1 MKRKLHEKIEDI
13 KVVNNI
19 DNQDIDPVTKS
30 VAPISFVDAVMQTR
44 KKNSTV
50 GKMFT
55 KKSTE
60 AKDALKKEISNDE
73 HVEPLD
79 EINVKEDNML
89 ILDENLF
96 EDYGV
101 QERHSMNEDTEDD
114 ERVKTFKL
122 NGIIYKISKLE
133 DSLGNGGYVAR
144 WEDDSDNGLGYNNR
158 GWISFDKKSYVL
170 HNEASKPIKDF
181 MYVISAYDRQPK
193 QSAADKLI
201 ATTISMFG
209 DDAVDT
215 DSAEINEDT
224 VKTKDGKWA
233 NVGKDEKVD
242 SGKFKTKKEADAQR
256 RAMFA
261 NGYKGESLEED
272 DIDEIE
278 TSEQEYTSANTSI
291 NSTKLP
297 AIFSMVRFEPETINL
312 DYGGGKFDNATAA
325 LEGKGVTNLVYDPY
339 NRSSGHNKDVID
351 TIRKNG
357 GADTATCSNVLNV
370 IKEPAARTL
379 VIKNIYK
386 LLKPNGVAYFTVY
399 EGTGKGDEG
408 PTKAGYQLNKKTAD
422 YVEEISSVFPSV
434 SRRGKLIIAS
444 KGTSITE
451 EFDDESLKESDDS
464 QFDKAVEAMKAYWN
478 YQMSLEQLHNTL
490 LKIYNNDVE
499 KAFKVFAEYGD
510 AARRTKD
517 ECLNCDPNFQV
528 KNESLKESVYRVTYT
543 VAPNIYSSVMI
554 KAKNE
559 EDAKQRF
566 AEHKVGKEIAG
577 VKEMADYEVDDMLRR
592 GMSLIS
598 EAYGDGWP
606 DEIID
611 DKLFRT
617 LDQFLYEIRM
627 ARRGAYTACKT
638 FKELAEYVRVLSSR
652 MDEYADS
659 LEDMEE
665 DTDIDESIEE
675 DPDEE
680 DIVKMDFYNYKPWG
694 NAERVYGIIKGAGKL
709 GALEQLIDEMYPE
722 GLNET
727 ELNDILT
734 FESDWVA
741 DMLGIPELKDD
752 EE

>member
-30 VAPISFVDAVMQTR
+30 VAPISFVDSVMQTR

-96 EDYGV
+96 EDM
-101 QERHSMNEDTEDD
+101 R
-114 ERVKTFKL
+114 
-122 NGIIYKISKLE
+122 
-133 DSLGNGGYVAR
+133 
-144 WEDDSDNGLGYNNR
+144 SDNLEEGYRDFVFTVKCNNGPKELIRVVAEDKSKAEEYAKKMYAQNHTTYADDRHNVWSIEEFVGKGINESYGNNESVIRYPNGMEVTDVDLDRALDYQYGTDRDMDNSKYTDEEKQRAVTYWINKTDPNPYHTTYADDRHNKWSIEDGNCLDEAMDSSKFDKLLDKAFEFGYNY
-158 GWISFDKKSYVL
+158 GYSDTF
-170 HNEASKPIKDF
+170 EDF
-181 MYVISAYDRQPK
+181 MKKVKPNVK
-193 QSAADKLI
+193 QSL
-201 ATTISMFG
+201 
-209 DDAVDT
+209 
-215 DSAEINEDT
+215 
-224 VKTKDGKWA
+224 TKDMLIRL
-233 NVGKDEKVD
+233 KDAFD
-242 SGKFKTKKEADAQR
+242 
-256 RAMFA
+256 
-261 NGYKGESLEED
+261 NGNHEGDVD
-272 DIDEIE
+272 DI
-278 TSEQEYTSANTSI
+278 
-291 NSTKLP
+291 
-297 AIFSMVRFEPETINL
+297 
-312 DYGGGKFDNATAA
+312 
-325 LEGKGVTNLVYDPY
+325 
-339 NRSSGHNKDVID
+339 
-351 TIRKNG
+351 
-357 GADTATCSNVLNV
+357 
-370 IKEPAARTL
+370 
-379 VIKNIYK
+379 
-386 LLKPNGVAYFTVY
+386 
-399 EGTGKGDEG
+399 
-408 PTKAGYQLNKKTAD
+408 
-422 YVEEISSVFPSV
+422 
-434 SRRGKLIIAS
+434 
-444 KGTSITE
+444 
-451 EFDDESLKESDDS
+451 DESLKEPDDS
-464 QFDKAVEAMKAYWN
+464 QFDKAVKAMKAYWN

-490 LKIYNNDVE
+490 LKIYNNDAE

-517 ECLNCDPNFQV
+517 ECLNCDPNSQV

-554 KAKNE
+554 KAKDE

-566 AEHKVGKEIAG
+566 AKHKVGKEIAG
-577 VKEMADYEVDDMLRR
+577 VKEMADYEVEDMLKR

-598 EAYGDGWP
+598 EDLTEAYGDGWP

-611 DKLFRT
+611 DRLFRN

-659 LEDMEE
+659 LED
-665 DTDIDESIEE
+665 ID
-675 DPDEE
+675 DEGLDE
-680 DIVKMDFYNYKPWG
+680 GLKEATVKRDFYQYKPWSS
-694 NAERVYGIIKGAGKL
+694 AVPVYDKIEEVGKL
-709 GALEQLIDEMYPE
+709 SSLENLIDEMYPE
-722 GLNET
+722 GIDET
-727 ELNDILT
+727 DLNDLLSFDT
-734 FESDWVA
+734 DWLA